1 MHTEYQRA
9 GFFIFFHHE
18 AHEEHIFVPLRGLI
32 FPYNPD
38 HPVYPVKKR
47 NFFAVRPVV
56 KNNMPWVKTAGFIF
70 LPFPL
75 PFVIPAPICHSREGG
90 NP

>member
-18 AHEEHIFVPLRGLI
+18 AHEEHIFAPLRGLI

-38 HPVYPVKKR
+38 YPVYPVKK
-47 NFFAVRPVV
+47 
-56 KNNMPWVKTAGFIF
+56 W
-70 LPFPL
+70 
-75 PFVIPAPICHSREGG
+75 
-90 NP
+90 